1 MKLIACLFCFYLLG
15 LTALPSVRAVKIQFY
30 NKYESSCQKN
40 NSGSDESSGCEREK
54 VIMGLSFNPVVYE
67 TTKSLMVEKE
77 FVLITRTK
85 KENTIYKN
93 IFISKYN
100 SSIWQPPKIS

>member
-1 MKLIACLFCFYLLG
+1 MLNILILLSPSGKVLIGAIKTFPEG
-15 LTALPSVRAVKIQFY
+15 L
-30 NKYESSCQKN
+30 NKFTQSNDYS
-40 NSGSDESSGCEREK
+40 REK

-93 IFISKYN
+93 VFISKYD